1 VKPNIAEVV
10 AKTVDLLVKQTI
22 DIPRIV
28 VVPKGEVT
36 TGFHPFSLDCSTIH
50 YQPVERDILIQY
62 MRTNTQETLSFGGN
76 MQEEFRLEDYVVRG
90 LVDFDDISY
99 DDHAELLYELAG
111 QLVRH
116 LKSYLSDEDTRNV
129 LIYYQKQLA
138 AFVHAQM
145 QDHQWEKA
153 IGYEVKVNKGFTEL
167 KEPAFTQKEGEPIND
182 FRQTVADKSKIP
194 QMLFG
199 GFKRCLYPVQKFQSD
214 AERKLAVILDRE
226 SQKWLKPAKGQF
238 QIFYKLGNDLP
249 EYVPDFVAETET
261 CIYIFEPKARNEL
274 TDADVLAKKDAAL
287 RWCDLA
293 TKHNLDNGGKPW
305 KYALIP
311 HDAIA
316 DNMTLTGLV
325 GQFGANR

>member
-1 VKPNIAEVV
+1 
-10 AKTVDLLVKQTI
+10 
-22 DIPRIV
+22 
-28 VVPKGEVT
+28 
-36 TGFHPFSLDCSTIH
+36 
-50 YQPVERDILIQY
+50 

-116 LKSYLSDEDTRNV
+116 LKSYLSDDETRNV

-182 FRQTVADKSKIP
+182 FRQTVGDKSKIP

-214 AERKLAVILDRE
+214 PERKLAVILDRE

-238 QIFYKLGNDLP
+238 LIFYKAGVEHL
-249 EYVPDFVAETET
+249 EYIPDFVAETEQ
-261 CIYIFEPKARNEL
+261 CIYMLESKARNEM
-274 TDADVLAKKDAAL
+274 AAAEVLAKKDAPVK
-287 RWCDLA
+287 WCAHA
-293 TKHNLDNGGKPW
+293 TEHNLDNGGKPW

-316 DNMTLTGLV
+316 DNMTLAGLV
-325 GQFGANR
+325 AQFGRPGSSQFLD